1 MPHSFYIHVPMI
13 NSIMDWDKFINF
25 SYFKYRENTHL
36 SDYINENEIDSW
48 SSNKPVFISAQTG
61 MGKNF
66 FIQHV
71 LLRKLHNEN
80 VKYESYQEEGKILL
94 LSNRIALNRQGK
106 LQLANLLVD
115 ITGDDSY
122 KRQIEKYYT
131 SEGIDKLI
139 IDLGIIT
146 VCSYQRL
153 YEDENVQKQNFK
165 YVICDECHFFTSDA
179 SFNPFTDEILKIIV
193 KKFHNSTRIY
203 MSATLEDTFN
213 AIISREFTH
222 YHKLKEYSNYDFYC
236 HYYYF
241 QRNFDHINKIYA
253 YDNLNQIISKIKE
266 NSFDKWLIFVA
277 SKKNGKS
284 LKKLLSKEKITCSFL
299 SAKSKNPDKKK
310 EYEIYQSIVEN
321 ENFPSQVL
329 ISTSVLDNGI
339 NIKDSS
345 VKNIVIDLFDRTE
358 FIQMLG
364 RIRISN
370 NEKVNLYIKNF
381 SCRDIEK
388 LLIDDIIAIILRL
401 KLDLADVK
409 ERESPEYYRQL
420 SLELKTRYD
429 ATQIFYSRRDQDKI
443 RYNKC
448 AIEHLI
454 NKITTMFR
462 VIRIIQPD
470 FSIEPEK
477 LGTFRGNRSK
487 IYSNIL
493 YAKYHNSKNLKNKY
507 VNIINDKIIQIL
519 ASKEEKNNEDYQK
532 LQNIIRNNWQSSAL
546 DDTFLDYLFKYK
558 IPIELNKLS
567 KNITDNELLTNITY
581 MKTLTHEQID
591 ELHLLTDSIN
601 HYKSILDIS
610 NKTYPAIDQQL
621 RWIERND
628 IDDVHFLDEQK
639 NIAKSDLDKIEIST
653 LIDDMAI
660 SKEEYKNS
668 TKQNKKYTSFKDDS
682 TLLSKAS
689 PVKPHNKK
697 LTKILEWFSNEDK
710 IIYTPNDLSKV
721 LEDKPFTSNNFAY
734 KLKKVRGNTEV
745 KQHYF
750 WIFVKYPNTQT

>member
-1 MPHSFYIHVPMI
+1 M
-13 NSIMDWDKFINF
+13 
-25 SYFKYRENTHL
+25 
-36 SDYINENEIDSW
+36 
-48 SSNKPVFISAQTG
+48 
-61 MGKNF
+61 
-66 FIQHV
+66 
-71 LLRKLHNEN
+71 
-80 VKYESYQEEGKILL
+80 
-94 LSNRIALNRQGK
+94 
-106 LQLANLLVD
+106 
-115 ITGDDSY
+115 
-122 KRQIEKYYT
+122 
-131 SEGIDKLI
+131 
-139 IDLGIIT
+139 
-146 VCSYQRL
+146 
-153 YEDENVQKQNFK
+153 
-165 YVICDECHFFTSDA
+165 
-179 SFNPFTDEILKIIV
+179 
-193 KKFHNSTRIY
+193 
-203 MSATLEDTFN
+203 
-213 AIISREFTH
+213 
-222 YHKLKEYSNYDFYC
+222 
-236 HYYYF
+236 
-241 QRNFDHINKIYA
+241 
-253 YDNLNQIISKIKE
+253 
-266 NSFDKWLIFVA
+266 
-277 SKKNGKS
+277 
-284 LKKLLSKEKITCSFL
+284 LLSKTI
-299 SAKSKNPDKKK
+299 
-310 EYEIYQSIVEN
+310 
-321 ENFPSQVL
+321 
-329 ISTSVLDNGI
+329 
-339 NIKDSS
+339 
-345 VKNIVIDLFDRTE
+345 
-358 FIQMLG
+358 
-364 RIRISN
+364 
-370 NEKVNLYIKNF
+370 
-381 SCRDIEK
+381 IEK

-401 KLDLADVK
+401 KLDLVDFK
-409 ERESPEYYRQL
+409 ERESPEYYRQI

-454 NKITTMFR
+454 NKIATMFR
-462 VIRIIQPD
+462 VIRITQPD
-470 FSIEPEK
+470 FSIEPEN
-477 LGTFRGNRSK
+477 LGTFRGDRSK

-493 YAKYHNSKNLKNKY
+493 YVKYHNNKNLKNKY

-639 NIAKSDLDKIEIST
+639 NIAKSDLDKIEISN
-653 LIDDMAI
+653 LIDNMAI
-660 SKEEYKNS
+660 SKEEYEQS
-668 TKQNKKYTSFKDDS
+668 AKQNKKYASFNDDS

-697 LTKILEWFSNEDK
+697 LAKILEWFSNEDK